1 MSMELALQTYIAESR
16 SLLHEMEEALLSL
29 ERSPTDEQLIGAL
42 FRAAH
47 TIKGSA
53 GLFGLDTVV
62 AFTHVVENVLDRLRE
77 GEISTG
83 KPLIGVMLACA
94 DHMAALIDSV
104 AEAGQE
110 LDAAQV
116 EQGERLLRD
125 LQPFLAIPSS
135 EATGTTDTQADAP
148 GVHTGA
154 MPSDDASDWKLS
166 IQFSEDV
173 FRNGMDPAS
182 FIRYLGSIGRIRDI
196 RVNATRMP
204 DIERMDAESCYLGF
218 DMIVSGIAER
228 KTIEDVFE
236 FVRDDCELRIEPAC
250 QPAPSRSA
258 PATPELL
265 KPVAP
270 DANPPV
276 LTDTDAKPGPEAA
289 GPASPDPRPKPAL
302 SRPAR
307 FIRVNAEKLD
317 QLINLVGELV
327 IAGAS
332 GALLAQ
338 RSGNSD
344 LQEANAVIN
353 GYIEQLREGTLG
365 LRMVEIG
372 ETFKRFQRVV
382 RDVSQELGKDIAL
395 EIRGADT
402 ELDKTVVE
410 QIGDPLTHLVRN
422 AIDHG
427 IESEAIRLARGKPAQ
442 GVVRLNAYHDSG
454 SIVIEV
460 SDDGGGLSLE
470 KIRAKAIERGVIK
483 ATDALSERETF
494 NLVFEPGF
502 STADAITNLSGR
514 GVGMDVVR
522 RNIEA
527 LRGSVDIDSQEGAGT
542 TVRVRLPLTLAII
555 DGFLVGVGGSSYVVP
570 LDAVLECMELSAED
584 ARASAERSYFNLR
597 GEVLPFMRLRDQ
609 FGIAGTPG
617 RRENVIVLQ
626 CGEQKAGLV
635 VDELLGEFQTVI
647 KPLGRIFSN
656 VKGVTG
662 STILGSGEVA
672 LILDVPSLLS
682 LAIEGERTHDIPH
695 HTAVRA

>member
-16 SLLHEMEEALLSL
+16 GLLHEMEEALLSL
-29 ERSPTDEQLIGAL
+29 ERSPTDEHLIDAL

-53 GLFGLDTVV
+53 GLFGLDAVV
-62 AFTHVVENVLDRLRE
+62 AFTHVVENVLERLRE
-77 GEISTG
+77 GEIATS

-94 DHMAALIDSV
+94 DHMAALIDNV

-110 LDAAQV
+110 LDAAQFA
-116 EQGERLLRD
+116 QGEQLLQE
-125 LQPFLAIPSS
+125 LQPFLAMP
-135 EATGTTDTQADAP
+135 AVNAGGMADAHAVVSDGHDSGLP
-148 GVHTGA
+148 GG
-154 MPSDDASDWKLS
+154 DWNLS
-166 IQFSEDV
+166 VRFGEDV
-173 FRNGMDPAS
+173 FRNGMDPVS
-182 FIRYLGSIGRIRDI
+182 FIRYLASIGQISDI
-196 RVNATRMP
+196 HVNAARMP
-204 DIERMDAESCYLGF
+204 GIESMDAESCYLDF
-218 DMIVSGIAER
+218 DMLVSGIADR
-228 KTIEDVFE
+228 RTLEDVFE
-236 FVRDDCELRIEPAC
+236 FVRDDCELRIDPASR
-250 QPAPSRSA
+250 PAPS
-258 PATPELL
+258 PTTLATPDPLD
-265 KPVAP
+265 PVEPSADIP
-270 DANPPV
+270 AG
-276 LTDTDAKPGPEAA
+276 PGASGSSFQEAA
-289 GPASPDPRPKPAL
+289 GPASQDSRSKP
-302 SRPAR
+302 SSNRPAR

-332 GALLAQ
+332 SSLLAQ
-338 RSGNSD
+338 RSGNTA
-344 LQEANAVIN
+344 LQEASAAIN
-353 GYIEQLREGTLG
+353 GYIEQIREGALG

-382 RDVSQELGKDIAL
+382 RDVSLELGKDIAL

-427 IESEAIRLARGKPAQ
+427 IEPEAIRLERGKPAQ
-442 GVVRLNAYHDSG
+442 GVVSLNAYHDSG

-460 SDDGGGLSLE
+460 SDDGGGLNPG
-470 KIRAKAIERGVIK
+470 KIRDKAIERGLIK

-502 STADAITNLSGR
+502 STADAVTSLSGR

-527 LRGSVDIDSQEGAGT
+527 LRGSVDIESREGAGT

-584 ARASAERSYFNLR
+584 SKASADRSYFNLR

-609 FGIAGTPG
+609 FGIAGKPG
-617 RRENVIVLQ
+617 RRENVIVVHS
-626 CGEQKAGLV
+626 GEHKAGLV

-647 KPLGRIFSN
+647 KPLGKIFSN
-656 VKGVTG
+656 VRGVTG

-682 LAIEGERTHDIPH
+682 LAVDGERTHDIPH
-695 HTAVRA
+695 HTSVRP